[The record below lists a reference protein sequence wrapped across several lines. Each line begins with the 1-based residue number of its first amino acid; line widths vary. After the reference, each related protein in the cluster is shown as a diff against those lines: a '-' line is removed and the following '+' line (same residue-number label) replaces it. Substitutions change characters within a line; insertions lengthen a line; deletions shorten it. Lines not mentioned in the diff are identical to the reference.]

1 MIASE
6 PSGDSPIP
14 VDTMALADG
23 VRGVVSMILNP
34 CTVSV
39 RLTSE
44 NMYKLSSEYYI
55 LYLNELSA
63 SPLLECTHIR
73 FRFYGLSGKEIVL
86 GCLQFVELP

>member
-14 VDTMALADG
+14 VDTMALADR
-23 VRGVVSMILNP
+23 VRGVVSVILNT

-39 RLTSE
+39 RLKSE
-44 NMYKLSSEYYI
+44 IMRKLSSEYYI
-55 LYLNELSA
+55 LYFNELSA

-73 FRFYGLSGKEIVL
+73 FRCYGMSGKDTVL
-86 GCLQFVELP
+86 